1 MANTMHAYLK
11 EYGDVPFTER
21 PMNDVD
27 SLVLCQLAYLKFDGL
42 VPGIDENAPSVT
54 LKELAEHPMVNGL
67 FADERYEKDNR
78 ELFERMCAGSRFCNL
93 KLNSYINI
101 VEKEWETQFS
111 AITYVLEDNTI
122 YVAFRGTDETIV
134 GWKED
139 FNMAYLSP
147 VPGQAMSV
155 KYLNLVTEKFS
166 NLFYVGGHSKGGNFA
181 VYSAMKCV
189 PKVQERILKIYSMDG
204 PGFRQEVLEEC
215 GYDRIADRVVKL
227 LPHSSMV
234 GMLFEWDTRYRV
246 VESGSF
252 GLAQH
257 NPYNWKVK
265 NGEFVMA
272 EDIYERARLA
282 DNTLNEWI
290 ISLDEQQ
297 IRLFVDTLYQ
307 VIAASEA
314 DDLIAI
320 TADWKRSMMGVVS
333 AIKEVDED
341 TMQMLQQVIK
351 GLFELA
357 RVRMKE
363 ELGTPI
369 KNASRLTKSKHCG
382 KRRTEAVPP
391 TA

>member
-54 LKELAEHPMVNGL
+54 LKELAKHPMVNGL

-78 ELFERMCAGSRFCNL
+78 ELFEKMCAGSRFCNL

-101 VEKEWETQFS
+101 VEKEWETQFA
-111 AITYVLEDNTI
+111 AITYILEDNTI

-155 KYLNLVTEKFS
+155 KYLNMVTEKFS

-189 PKVQERILKIYSMDG
+189 PRVQERILKIYSMDG
-204 PGFRQEVLEEC
+204 PGFRPEVLEEC

-314 DDLIAI
+314 DDLIAM

-341 TMQMLQQVIK
+341 TMRMLQQVIK

-357 RVRMKE
+357 RVRLKE
-363 ELGTPI
+363 ELGMPI
-369 KNASRLTKSKHCG
+369 KKASGLTKSKPRG